1 MLLFCKLQA
10 GLYLP
15 QCPPSFKLLQFPSLL
30 LPAFDAFGLGFGLG
44 IFLVILYVVY
54 ASKVF
59 FIYFSIVNGPQ
70 RKTFLSSALSKV
82 DEKSELNMKIKK
94 LKHEKSGSKHF
105 KKCLKS
111 LICFFSKKKTNI
123 RLTLVTI
130 NVKNENIY
138 FICK

>member
-15 QCPPSFKLLQFPSLL
+15 QCLPSFKLLQFPSLL
-30 LPAFDAFGLGFGLG
+30 LPAFDAFGLGLGLGLG

-82 DEKSELNMKIKK
+82 DEKSELNMKIKT
-94 LKHEKSGSKHF
+94 LKHEKSGSNT
-105 KKCLKS
+105 
-111 LICFFSKKKTNI
+111 SK
-123 RLTLVTI
+123 
-130 NVKNENIY
+130 NV
-138 FICK
+138 